1 MPHSSGHMA
10 GDALPG
16 GGVDE
21 AGEFGFAADVLA
33 VEGLR
38 PVVAVAAADLVESAG
53 ADIGCGLA
61 GNAGGYSLAGAAADK
76 QIACAV
82 GGGIGGGARDEGEQE

>member
-16 GGVDE
+16 SGVDE
-21 AGEFGFAADVLA
+21 AGEFGFVTDVLA
-33 VEGLR
+33 VEGLQ
-38 PVVAVAAADLVESAG
+38 PVVAVAAADLVERAG

-76 QIACAV
+76 QIARAV
-82 GGGIGGGARDEGEQE
+82 GGAIGGGAMDEDKQE

>member
-1 MPHSSGHMA
+1 MLHSSGQMA

-61 GNAGGYSLAGAAADK
+61 GNAGGCGFAGAAADK
-76 QIACAV
+76 QIARAV
-82 GGGIGGGARDEGEQE
+82 GGAIGGGGRNEGEEE

>member
-1 MPHSSGHMA
+1 MLHSSGQMA
-10 GDALPG
+10 GVALPG

-61 GNAGGYSLAGAAADK
+61 GNAGGCGFAGAAADK
-76 QIACAV
+76 QIARAV
-82 GGGIGGGARDEGEQE
+82 G

>member
-1 MPHSSGHMA
+1 MA

-16 GGVDE
+16 SGVDE
-21 AGEFGFAADVLA
+21 AGEFGFVTDVLA

-38 PVVAVAAADLVESAG
+38 PVAAVAATDLVESAG

-61 GNAGGYSLAGAAADK
+61 GNAGGCGFAGAAADK
-76 QIACAV
+76 QIARAV
-82 GGGIGGGARDEGEQE
+82 CGAIGGGTGNEGEEE

>member
-1 MPHSSGHMA
+1 MPHLSGHME

-21 AGEFGFAADVLA
+21 AGEFGVTADVLV

-38 PVVAVAAADLVESAG
+38 PVAAVAAADLVESAG

-61 GNAGGYSLAGAAADK
+61 GNAGGCGFAGAAADK
-76 QIACAV
+76 QITRAV
-82 GGGIGGGARDEGEQE
+82 CGAISGGDRNEGEEE

>member
-1 MPHSSGHMA
+1 MPHLAGRMA

-21 AGEFGFAADVLA
+21 SGEFGLVADVLA
-33 VEGLR
+33 GEGLR
-38 PVVAVAAADLVESAG
+38 PVAAVAAADLVESAG

-61 GNAGGYSLAGAAADK
+61 GNAGGCGFAGAAADK
-76 QIACAV
+76 QIARAV
-82 GGGIGGGARDEGEQE
+82 GGVIGGSTRDEGEQE

>member
-10 GDALPG
+10 GDALLG

-21 AGEFGFAADVLA
+21 AGEFRFVAAVLA

-38 PVVAVAAADLVESAG
+38 PVADVEDADLVVSAG
-53 ADIGCGLA
+53 ADI
-61 GNAGGYSLAGAAADK
+61 D
-76 QIACAV
+76 
-82 GGGIGGGARDEGEQE
+82 

>member
-1 MPHSSGHMA
+1 MPHLSGHMA

-21 AGEFGFAADVLA
+21 AGEFGFVTDVLA

-38 PVVAVAAADLVESAG
+38 PVAAVAAADLVESAG
-53 ADIGCGLA
+53 TDIGCGLA
-61 GNAGGYSLAGAAADK
+61 GNAGGCSLAGAAADK
-76 QIACAV
+76 QIARAV
-82 GGGIGGGARDEGEQE
+82 GGAIGGGARDEGEQE

>member
-1 MPHSSGHMA
+1 MPHLAGSMA

-21 AGEFGFAADVLA
+21 AGEFGVAADVLA
-33 VEGLR
+33 GEGLR
-38 PVVAVAAADLVESAG
+38 PVAAIAAADLVESAG

-61 GNAGGYSLAGAAADK
+61 GNAGGCSFAGAAADK
-76 QIACAV
+76 QIARAVGRAV
-82 GGGIGGGARDEGEQE
+82 GGGTRDEGEQE

>member
-1 MPHSSGHMA
+1 MA

-21 AGEFGFAADVLA
+21 AGEFRFVADVLA

-38 PVVAVAAADLVESAG
+38 PVAAVAAADLVERAG
-53 ADIGCGLA
+53 ADIDC
-61 GNAGGYSLAGAAADK
+61 
-76 QIACAV
+76 
-82 GGGIGGGARDEGEQE
+82 